1 MNIKS
6 VVLLILDG
14 WGYARPWGGNAITI
28 AQTPNYDK
36 LLRKFPNTL
45 ILASGE
51 AVGLPGEEVGNSEV
65 GHMNLGAGSV
75 VRQDIS
81 RINDTVVDGSFYKNK
96 TLLEAIKRASQGD
109 SAVHL
114 MGIISDGGIHSHII
128 HLFALLKM
136 CKDNGAKKV
145 YIHAFTDGRDTEP
158 YSSIEFANQI
168 NSLTNK
174 LQIGQIA
181 TVAGRFYLDRR
192 GEWSR
197 TEKVYR
203 AIVERTGNK
212 EKSAL
217 SGISN
222 AYKRGESDE
231 FIIPFVVEGTDGAVK
246 DGDTVIFFN
255 FRSDR
260 TRQLTKALL
269 DKNFK
274 EFEAKRVNNLEF
286 ISFIPYGIEKE
297 LGVTA
302 KTAFPALQV
311 EHTLAKF
318 ISEKKLAQF
327 HIAETEKYAHVTY
340 FFNGNVEQPYPQ
352 EERMI
357 IPSPNVLSYAE
368 KPEMSA
374 EEIKNSLIKNIK
386 FKRHNFIVCNF
397 ANGDMVGHTGNFDA
411 AVKAVEFL
419 DKKIKEI
426 ADVCVDRDVP
436 LIITADHG
444 NIEQMVDPSTGYPYT
459 EHTKNPVPFIVVS
472 SKKITKIKQ
481 NLALANVAESCLKL
495 MAVESNGLFKES
507 IIDL

>member
-1 MNIKS
+1 
-6 VVLLILDG
+6 
-14 WGYARPWGGNAITI
+14 
-28 AQTPNYDK
+28 
-36 LLRKFPNTL
+36 
-45 ILASGE
+45 
-51 AVGLPGEEVGNSEV
+51 
-65 GHMNLGAGSV
+65 
-75 VRQDIS
+75 
-81 RINDTVVDGSFYKNK
+81 
-96 TLLEAIKRASQGD
+96 
-109 SAVHL
+109 
-114 MGIISDGGIHSHII
+114 
-128 HLFALLKM
+128 M
-136 CKDNGAKKV
+136 CKDNGAKNV
-145 YIHAFTDGRDTEP
+145 YIHAFTDGRDTGP
-158 YSSIEFANQI
+158 YTGIEFANKI
-168 NSLTNK
+168 NTLTNSLH
-174 LQIGQIA
+174 LGQIA
-181 TVAGRFYLDRR
+181 TVAGRFYLDRK

-203 AIVERTGNK
+203 AIVDRAGNK

-217 SGISN
+217 AGISN

-231 FIIPFVVEGTDGAVK
+231 FIVPFVVERTDGALK
-246 DGDTVIFFN
+246 DNDTVIFFN

-274 EFEAKRVNNLEF
+274 EFRTTKFNDLDF

-318 ISEKKLAQF
+318 ISERNLAQF

-368 KPEMSA
+368 KPEMSG
-374 EEIKNSLIKNIK
+374 EEIKNNLIKTIK
-386 FKRHNFIVCNF
+386 SQRHSFIICNF

-426 ADVCVDRDVP
+426 VDVCVERDSP

-444 NIEQMVDPSTGYPYT
+444 NIEQMVDPSTGEPYT
-459 EHTKNPVPFIVVS
+459 EHTKNPVPLIAVS
-472 SKKITKIKQ
+472 SKKITNIKQ
-481 NLALANVAESCLKL
+481 GLVLGNVAETCLKL
-495 MAVESNGLFKES
+495 MGTESGGLFKEP
-507 IIDL
+507 IIDF